1 VTIAAAG
8 CTVSEGASITLED
21 GDGTQAL
28 FVDGQPGIEITSTSE
43 QITIVGPNDDYIGDH
58 AVSSSDPGFDTA
70 GDYAVVTTAG
80 IACQGGGTPSD
91 ETETTGTTGTS
102 TTPVVDEFAPGPDAE
117 CPGAQVVE
125 TTTGTGPKQSP
136 PFRITGERFRI
147 TIANDA
153 TSQDPTLSVVS
164 VWVNKAN
171 GDSVTTF
178 SQEGPGTDSSI
189 INAGPGAFFI
199 ETNPANASYTIVVE
213 DCVDTQG
220 GGPPGGSSG
229 SNEDR
234 REEVVPGSFRPRTL
248 PFTGGSAILAPAAGL
263 LLISGAAVGLL
274 LKRRR

>member
-1 VTIAAAG
+1 VA
-8 CTVSEGASITLED
+8 
-21 GDGTQAL
+21 
-28 FVDGQPGIEITSTSE
+28 
-43 QITIVGPNDDYIGDH
+43 
-58 AVSSSDPGFDTA
+58 
-70 GDYAVVTTAG
+70 TTTG
-80 IACQGGGTPSD
+80 IACQGGGAPPAETASPTPPAQETTTPSPV
-91 ETETTGTTGTS
+91 ES
-102 TTPVVDEFAPGPDAE
+102 TTLAPGPDAE

-153 TSQDPTLSVVS
+153 TSQDPTLSGVS
-164 VWVNKAN
+164 VWVNKAY

-229 SNEDR
+229 SGERPGN
-234 REEVVPGSFRPRTL
+234 VVPGSFPNENL
-248 PFTGGSAILAPAAGL
+248 PNTGGPAILAPVVAF
-263 LLISGAAVGLL
+263 LISGAAIGLL
-274 LKRRR
+274 LKRRW